1 MMQRARVTL
10 AVFIALAA
18 TWPSAAFPRKG
29 EDRREVEA
37 RTLFAKAD
45 YQAALDIYA
54 SLFAERKDP
63 IYLRNVGRCY
73 QKLEQPEKAISSFRE
88 YLRRGHVKP
97 AEQSEVEGYI
107 QEMEELQKKRAATT
121 PPAAEPTRVAALQ
134 PPPSGAAATLAPSSL
149 ASDSPTPVASSEA
162 PGAVLTQQASTEP
175 PKEQRSI
182 ATRWWFWTGLAVLV
196 AGGVAAGYVVTH
208 PQPGLKPDC
217 TAMFC
222 SDRP

>member
-1 MMQRARVTL
+1 MTL
-10 AVFIALAA
+10 AVFVALAA

-54 SLFAERKDP
+54 GLFAEKNDP

-73 QKLEQPEKAISSFRE
+73 QKLEQPDKAISSFRE

-97 AEQSEVEGYI
+97 AERVEVEGYI
-107 QEMEELQKKRAATT
+107 QEMEELRNKQAATS
-121 PPAAEPTRVAALQ
+121 PPAAEPLKAATPPPQFATGPKVPPAALASE
-134 PPPSGAAATLAPSSL
+134 PPAPATSNQ
-149 ASDSPTPVASSEA
+149 A

-175 PKEQRSI
+175 PEEHKSI

-196 AGGVAAGYVVTH
+196 AGGAAATYVAT
-208 PQPGLKPDC
+208 
-217 TAMFC
+217 
-222 SDRP
+222 RPKAAAVPSCIGMADVCGGP